1 MKFKKD
7 EWFEN
12 GIISIIHIKAHENYQ
27 QTEKF
32 DSLSWQDSI
41 CPLVG
46 GKKET
51 ELLIGKLYWNNAKK
65 KRKRKGRKEGKSREG
80 GKKEMIRC

>member
-7 EWFEN
+7 EWFKN

-32 DSLSWQDSI
+32 DTLSWQDSI
-41 CPLVG
+41 CAQVG
-46 GKKET
+46 EKKET
-51 ELLIGKLYWNNAKK
+51 KLLIGKLYWNNANK
-65 KRKRKGRKEGKSREG
+65 KRKKERKKGRKKEEGRE
-80 GKKEMIRC
+80 ERND